1 MKRTGLSLTQ
11 RWSLWSRSV
20 ILADLSRRM
29 PLQLL
34 LKMYTPRTISAEW
47 SKLSKES
54 IVHYVDAHLRKCRR
68 MKGRRCLRR
77 GLLVFYFLRLAGYD
91 ARLHFGYFVK
101 QAGNTQTHCWNTVE
115 NLVDDTPRQQYVE
128 LLIWAG

>member
-1 MKRTGLSLTQ
+1 MNQVRLSLAQ

-20 ILADLSRRM
+20 VLADLSRRM
-29 PLQLL
+29 PLQKL
-34 LKMYTPRTISAEW
+34 LKWYTPSSPSPEW
-47 SKLSKES
+47 SKLPKELILS
-54 IVHYVDAHLRKCRR
+54 CIDDHLQKCRR

-91 ARLHFGYFVK
+91 ARLHFGYFVQ

-115 NLVDDTPRQQYVE
+115 NLVDDPPKQRCVE
-128 LLIWAG
+128 LMIWTG